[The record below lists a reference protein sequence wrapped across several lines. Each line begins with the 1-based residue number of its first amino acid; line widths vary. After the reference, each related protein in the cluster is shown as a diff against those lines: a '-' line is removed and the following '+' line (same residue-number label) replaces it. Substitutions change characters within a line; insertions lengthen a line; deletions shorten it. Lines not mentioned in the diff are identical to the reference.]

1 MKRPDLWLPPME
13 KKYQTLLAKQC
24 WELVPLPP
32 DTNLTRGRWT
42 YAIKF
47 DAEGN
52 LLKCKACY
60 VAQGYTQI
68 QGQDYDKTYGG
79 VARMESV

>member
-1 MKRPDLWLPPME
+1 ME
-13 KKYQTLLAKQC
+13 KEYQTLLEKQC

-32 DTNLTRGRWT
+32 DVNLTGGRWT

-47 DAEGN
+47 DAQGN
-52 LLKCKACY
+52 LLKHKARY
-60 VAQGYTQI
+60 IAQGYMQI

-79 VARMESV
+79 VAWMESV